1 MRNVLKATGHGL
13 KHFFGARDS
22 RDDYKAMGKRF
33 NKSDTKLGKAEVL
46 ATMGMYAVYKGS
58 PIGLARNIHDSVKV
72 GKWKHGDMKHHQ
84 ANVEEALATTQ
95 MSDEG
100 KRAVADLVRRGGS
113 ADAVANLSPNDMAE
127 FKQLETDLHIAAG
140 NCINF

>member
-13 KHFFGARDS
+13 KHFFGARES
-22 RDDYKAMGKRF
+22 RDDYKTMGRAFKRAG
-33 NKSDTKLGKAEVL
+33 KVRKAEVL

-58 PIGLARNIHDSVKV
+58 PIGLAKNIHDSIKV
-72 GKWKHGDMKHHQ
+72 GIWKHGDLRNHQ
-84 ANVEEALATTQ
+84 NNVDEVLAQTS

-100 KRAVADLVRRGGS
+100 KRTIARLVQAGGS
-113 ADAVANLSPNDMAE
+113 ADLEADLSVADAAE
-127 FKQLETDLHIAAG
+127 FKRLENELHIAAG

>member
-22 RDDYKAMGKRF
+22 RDDYKAMGRKF
-33 NKSDTKLGKAEVL
+33 KKSNKLGKAEVL

-58 PIGLARNIHDSVKV
+58 PIGLAKNIRDSIKV
-72 GKWKHGDMKHHQ
+72 GKWRHGDMKRHQ
-84 ANVEEALATTQ
+84 GNVDEMLATTQ

-100 KRAVADLVRRGGS
+100 KRAVANLVNRGGS
-113 ADAVANLSPNDMAE
+113 GDAMINLSATDVAE
-127 FKQLETDLHIAAG
+127 FKRLETDLNIAAG